1 MFLVFKKINHNEAY
15 ILSQKSPKSV
25 VVFYC
30 LSIVLLTIFGYIYF
44 NYNYD
49 KCYDYI
55 GIVKKDDNYNLY
67 IYVKE
72 VEVSYLHESK
82 LLIDK
87 KEYEFS
93 INEISDEFYLI
104 NNSNYYLVKLNL
116 NLDAKYLINNNI
128 LNIVIKSYQTTLY
141 QEFRKGLK
149 IWKK

>member
-1 MFLVFKKINHNEAY
+1 MVLVFKKINHNEAY

-72 VEVSYLHESK
+72 AEVSYLHESK

-149 IWKK
+149 I

>member
-149 IWKK
+149 I